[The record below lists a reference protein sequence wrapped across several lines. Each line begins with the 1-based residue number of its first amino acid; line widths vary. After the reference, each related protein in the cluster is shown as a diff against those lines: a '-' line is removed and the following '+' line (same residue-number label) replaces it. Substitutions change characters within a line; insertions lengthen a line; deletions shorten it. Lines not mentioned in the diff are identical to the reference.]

1 MAAMSRGVRS
11 VVSFLLGRYL
21 TVAREYGM
29 EDLIPLG
36 RTDIRISPLGLG
48 TWQWGDRMVW
58 GYGKTYTDSD
68 IREAFHV
75 SLKSGINFFD
85 TAEVYG
91 KGRSEELL
99 GAYLQE
105 AKQSPLK
112 APLVVAT
119 KFMPYPWRLWK
130 GSLLSAL
137 RASLARLR
145 LEQVDLYQIH
155 WPFRP
160 VPIERWANA
169 LADAVEAGLT
179 RAVGVS
185 NYDAAQ
191 MLRAHSALAKR
202 GVPLASNQVEFHLL
216 NRRVEHKGLL
226 KLCRELGVT
235 LIAYS
240 PLAKGLLTG
249 KYTPQAR
256 PPGMRSY
263 FFRRARLSKIQ
274 PLIQLLRAI
283 GEAHDG
289 KSPGQ
294 VALNWV
300 ICKGAV
306 PIPGA
311 KNARQA
317 QENAATL
324 GWRLREAEVGA
335 LDEESQK
342 LSF

>member
-1 MAAMSRGVRS
+1 
-11 VVSFLLGRYL
+11 
-21 TVAREYGM
+21 M
-29 EDLIPLG
+29 EELIPLG
-36 RTDIRISPLGLG
+36 KTDIRISALGLG

-58 GYGKTYTDSD
+58 GYGKSYTDSD
-68 IREAFHV
+68 LREAFQV
-75 SLKSGINFFD
+75 SLQSGVNFFD
-85 TAEVYG
+85 SAEVYG

-99 GAYLQE
+99 GACLKE
-105 AKQSPLK
+105 AGQSPLR

-119 KFMPYPWRLWK
+119 KFMPYPWRLRK
-130 GSLLSAL
+130 GILLSKL
-137 RASLARLR
+137 RASLARLKLDR
-145 LEQVDLYQIH
+145 VDLYQIH
-155 WPFRP
+155 WPYRP
-160 VPIERWANA
+160 VPIELWANA

-179 RAVGVS
+179 RTVGVS
-185 NYDAAQ
+185 NYNSAQ

-240 PLAKGLLTG
+240 PLAKGMLTG

-256 PPGMRSY
+256 PPGIRSY
-263 FFRRARLSKIQ
+263 LFRRARLGRIQ
-274 PLIQLLRAI
+274 PLIRLLRAI
-283 GEAHDG
+283 GHAHGG
-289 KSPGQ
+289 KSPAQ

-317 QENAATL
+317 QDNAGAL
-324 GWRLREAEVGA
+324 GWRLAEADIAA
-335 LDEESQK
+335 LDAESQK
-342 LSF
+342 LSAVGY

>member
-1 MAAMSRGVRS
+1 MD
-11 VVSFLLGRYL
+11 
-21 TVAREYGM
+21 
-29 EDLIPLG
+29 DLIPLG
-36 RTDIRISPLGLG
+36 KTDLRISPLGLG
-48 TWQWGDRMVW
+48 TWQWGDRMMW
-58 GYGKTYTDSD
+58 GYGKTYTDID
-68 IREAFHV
+68 IHQAFQV
-75 SLKSGINFFD
+75 SLQSGIRFFD

-99 GAYLQE
+99 GGCLKE
-105 AKQSPLK
+105 AGQSPLA

-119 KFMPYPWRLWK
+119 KFMPYPWRLRK
-130 GSLLSAL
+130 GTLLSKL
-137 RASLARLR
+137 RASLARLG
-145 LEQVDLYQIH
+145 LERVDLYQIH
-155 WPFRP
+155 WPSP
-160 VPIERWANA
+160 PLPIEVWASA

-185 NYDAAQ
+185 NYNSAQ
-191 MLRAHSALAKR
+191 MRRAHSALSKR
-202 GVPLASNQVEFHLL
+202 GIALASNQVEFHLL
-216 NRRVEHKGLL
+216 NRRVEREGLL

-240 PLAKGLLTG
+240 PLAKGMLTG
-249 KYTPQAR
+249 KYTPQTP

-263 FFRRARLSKIQ
+263 IFRRARLGKIQ

-283 GEAHDG
+283 GKSHDG
-289 KSPGQ
+289 KSPAQ

-300 ICKGAV
+300 MCKGAV

-324 GWRLREAEVGA
+324 GWRLAETEIAA
-335 LDEESQK
+335 LDAESQK
-342 LSF
+342 L

>member
-1 MAAMSRGVRS
+1 MM
-11 VVSFLLGRYL
+11 
-21 TVAREYGM
+21 
-29 EDLIPLG
+29 
-36 RTDIRISPLGLG
+36 
-48 TWQWGDRMVW
+48 W

-68 IREAFHV
+68 IHEAFHI
-75 SLKSGINFFD
+75 SLQSGINFFD

-91 KGRSEELL
+91 KGRSERLL
-99 GAYLQE
+99 GARLQE
-105 AKQSPLK
+105 ARQSALI

-130 GSLLSAL
+130 GALLSKL
-137 RASLARLR
+137 RASLARLGVER
-145 LEQVDLYQIH
+145 VDLYQIH
-155 WPFRP
+155 WPFSP
-160 VPIERWANA
+160 LPIELWANA
-169 LADAVEAGLT
+169 LAHAVEAGLA

-185 NYDAAQ
+185 NYNSTQ
-191 MLRAHSALAKR
+191 MLRAHSALSKR

-240 PLAKGLLTG
+240 PLAKGMLTG
-249 KYTPQAR
+249 KYTPQTR
-256 PPGMRSY
+256 PPGLRSY
-263 FFRRARLSKIQ
+263 IFRRARLGKIQ
-274 PLIQLLRAI
+274 PLIQLMREI
-283 GEAHDG
+283 GKAHGG
-289 KSPGQ
+289 KSPAQ

-317 QENAATL
+317 QDNAGAL
-324 GWRLREAEVGA
+324 GWRLAEAEIAA
-335 LDEESQK
+335 LDAESQK
-342 LSF
+342 L